1 MRVHAAV
8 ALVLV
13 AVAGVWSSFALGQV
27 PSVTLPTVTVPSV
40 TVPSVTVP
48 SVTVPSVTV
57 PSVTVR
63 LRVTGVTI
71 PSVTTITGTTQSAG
85 TAVGDVTGQG
95 GGSAGGANQGGSA
108 GGANQGGGSAGGANR
123 GGRPRSEASRKNPEL
138 HAYPRR
144 FKNRRQPGE
153 PYGTTLSL
161 WIRNGARVDFFI
173 RRESPDCEFVGSF
186 SHRAHGGVNRLRW
199 FGRFRGKPLPPG
211 TYRIT
216 AVASRGSN
224 KLSRGSVRVVIAPP
238 NRTAKNV
245 DPQASQ
251 CTGSE
256 WESPVGAGSDGSAAA
271 GRSGEDSDGATEAA
285 QEDVAGTTASSEPP
299 TAGVDV
305 AGPVRDG
312 RIVGV
317 LSNPFDDAPSWL
329 QLLLLGT
336 LAAAILLLLAAVL
349 TPVLRPTGA
358 ATLLARRRTDLA
370 LTGAMILTAVAAMIL
385 AAVAAHVL

>member
-48 SVTVPSVTV
+48 SVTVPLPVTE
-57 PSVTVR
+57 
-63 LRVTGVTI
+63 VTI
-71 PSVTTITGTTQSAG
+71 PSVTAITGTTQSAG
-85 TAVGDVTGQG
+85 TAVGDVTGQD
-95 GGSAGGANQGGSA
+95 GGSA
-108 GGANQGGGSAGGANR
+108 GGANQGGGSAGGANS

-186 SHRAHGGVNRLRW
+186 SYRAHGGVNRLRW
-199 FGRFRGKPLPPG
+199 LGRFRGKPLPPG

-216 AVASRGSN
+216 AVASRGSS

-256 WESPVGAGSDGSAAA
+256 WESPVGAESDGSAAA

-317 LSNPFDDAPSWL
+317 LWNAFDDAPSWP
-329 QLLLLGT
+329 QLLLLGA
-336 LAAAILLLLAAVL
+336 LAAALLLLLLAA
-349 TPVLRPTGA
+349 
-358 ATLLARRRTDLA
+358 
-370 LTGAMILTAVAAMIL
+370 
-385 AAVAAHVL
+385 

>member
-40 TVPSVTVP
+40 TVSSVTVP
-48 SVTVPSVTV
+48 SVTVSSVTV
-57 PSVTVR
+57 PLPVTEVP
-63 LRVTGVTI
+63 I
-71 PSVTTITGTTQSAG
+71 PSLTTITGTTQSAG
-85 TAVGDVTGQG
+85 TAVGDVTG
-95 GGSAGGANQGGSA
+95 
-108 GGANQGGGSAGGANR
+108 QGGGSAGGANR

-186 SHRAHGGVNRLRW
+186 SYRAHGGVNRLRW
-199 FGRFRGKPLPPG
+199 LGRFRGKPLPPG

-224 KLSRGSVRVVIAPP
+224 KLSLGSVRVVIAPP

-329 QLLLLGT
+329 QLLLLGA
-336 LAAAILLLLAAVL
+336 LAAAILLLLLAAVPA
-349 TPVLRPTGA
+349 PVLPPTGA
-358 ATLLARRRTDLA
+358 ATLLERWRTDLA
-370 LTGAMILTAVAAMIL
+370 LTGAMILATV
-385 AAVAAHVL
+385 AVAAHVL